1 MESRISGHTK
11 LFCLIGSPVGHSGS
25 PAMYNY
31 SFARTGVDAAYLAFD
46 IPLEQTQ
53 AAVDALKL
61 LNVGGFNVTMPD
73 KTAVASIVDELSPA
87 AQLIGAA
94 NTVTVDEDGKL
105 TGHNTD
111 GIGFVRNLQ
120 EHGVEV
126 KGQKL
131 VVLGAGGAATAI
143 CVQAA
148 LDGAASIAIFNRTD
162 EFYAN
167 GRHTVEKLQKAVP
180 GCQVSISPL
189 EDGDALAQ
197 AVRDCNIL
205 VNATKVGM
213 KPLDQETLID
223 PSLFRPDLVVAD
235 TVYNPRETRMIL
247 EAKAAGC
254 KAAIGG
260 IGMLLWQ
267 GVAAYKLFTGKDMP
281 AQEVLE
287 KFFS

>member
-31 SFARTGVDAAYLAFD
+31 SFEKTGIDAAYLAFD
-46 IPLEQTQ
+46 VPLEETGD
-53 AAVDALKL
+53 AVQALKTL
-61 LNVGGFNVTMPD
+61 GAGGFNITMPD
-73 KTAVASIVDELSPA
+73 KTKVAEYLDDISPA
-87 AQLIGAA
+87 ARLIGAC
-94 NTVTVDEDGKL
+94 NTVTVDEEGKL

-111 GIGFVRNLQ
+111 GVGFVRNLQ
-120 EHGVEV
+120 EHGVEITGKKMV
-126 KGQKL
+126 L
-131 VVLGAGGAATAI
+131 LGAGGAATAI

-148 LDGAASIAIFNRTD
+148 LDGVSEIHIFNRKD

-167 GRHTVEKLQKAVP
+167 GELTVKKISEAVP
-180 GCQVSISPL
+180 GCKTSILPL
-189 EDGDALAQ
+189 EEEAALKA
-197 AVRDCNIL
+197 AIEECDIL

-213 KPLDQETLID
+213 KPLDEQTLVD
-223 PSLFRPDLVVAD
+223 PSWFRKDLVVAD
-235 TVYNPRETRMIL
+235 TVYNPRETRMIQ

-254 KAAIGG
+254 TAVGG

-267 GVAAYKLFTGKDMP
+267 GVAAFKLFTGKDMP